1 MARREITLPLN
12 LENMEN
18 HNYMNKELY
27 SLIDETDRRISENMW
42 EEIKDANTMKMLEP
56 VQTAAELPAEAPD
69 KSFITVIDE
78 QRVYTYFQG
87 KWQPFNE
94 IDLDPFEPFK
104 EELAAIVAAYEKQIQ
119 NITQEV
125 QSTKDSAI
133 DSIESTQTQSEA
145 SITQTEQSAIDS
157 INQTQTDT
165 ENNINQTEQSAVNS
179 INQTQTEVESQIS
192 TIRDEMTTQA
202 SDLTALFNDHMA
214 QLASKQDTALAE
226 VESAK
231 QAAITALEDFNNT
244 DTSNWQ
250 KYKLTQDDG
259 GAKDLTK
266 VDWADTA
273 QLDALEAGIYYATS
287 TVNPPIGAS
296 SYNAFV
302 TVIKRAGEG
311 IKRIEFKP
319 YNSNQL
325 FIKRFYETWGEWEP
339 AQGANVVLFE
349 GSSKGVGSLINLK
362 KELNEYASITISGHY
377 PGGRFNETHLL
388 YNYDSIPI
396 NKVNLRD
403 SDGGAPIDYEV
414 VIKIKNDSTLI
425 IEKETKNNLFG
436 TDTGSNTETHFEI
449 NYIMGWT

>member
-1 MARREITLPLN
+1 MARKEITTPLD
-12 LENMEN
+12 LKNMDN
-18 HNYMNKELY
+18 HNYNYDELY
-27 SLIDETDRRISENMW
+27 GLIDETDRRISEDMW
-42 EEIKDANTMKMLEP
+42 EEIKKANTMTMLEP
-56 VQTAAELPAEAPD
+56 VQTSSELPSEAPD

-87 KWQPFNE
+87 EWQLFNE

-104 EELAAIVAAYEKQIQ
+104 EELAAIVAAYEEQIK
-119 NITQEV
+119 NITTEV
-125 QSTKDSAI
+125 QNTKASAI
-133 DSIESTQTQSEA
+133 DSVQSTQTQSEA
-145 SITQTEQSAIDS
+145 SITQTKQSAIES
-157 INQTQTDT
+157 IESTQTQS
-165 ENNINQTEQSAVNS
+165 ESNINQTKQSAINS

-214 QLASKQDTALAE
+214 QLTSKQDTALAE

-250 KYKLTQDDG
+250 KFKLTQDNG
-259 GAKDLTK
+259 GAKDLTSF
-266 VDWADTA
+266 DWADSA
-273 QLDALEAGIYYATS
+273 QLDALEAGQYYAAASDNT
-287 TVNPPIGAS
+287 PIGAS

-339 AQGANVVLFE
+339 LSGTELDLYKGDV
-349 GSSKGVGSLINLK
+349 SGVGSTFTLNDDPTKYSHLIVD
-362 KELNEYASITISGHY
+362 ISHE
-377 PGGRFNETHLL
+377 GGRHAVVSRVLTGSFLIRDFNLGNSGSGSVLMEC
-388 YNYDSIPI
+388 YC
-396 NKVNLRD
+396 NL
-403 SDGGAPIDYEV
+403 
-414 VIKIKNDSTLI
+414 DSTDPTQ
-425 IEKETKNNLFG
+425 IELTNSVRIK
-436 TDTGSNTETHFEI
+436 TDTASGEEYNDLRI
-449 NYIMGWT
+449 LRIVGVAK

>member
-1 MARREITLPLN
+1 MARKEITTPLD
-12 LENMEN
+12 LKNMDN
-18 HNYMNKELY
+18 HNYNYDELY
-27 SLIDETDRRISENMW
+27 GLIDETDRRISEDMW
-42 EEIKDANTMKMLEP
+42 EEIKKANTMTMLEP
-56 VQTAAELPAEAPD
+56 VQTSSELPSEAPD

-87 KWQPFNE
+87 EWQPFNE

-119 NITQEV
+119 SITTEV
-125 QSTKDSAI
+125 QNTKTSAI
-133 DSIESTQTQSEA
+133 DSIQSTQTQSEASIIQTKQSAIESIESTQTQSE
-145 SITQTEQSAIDS
+145 S
-157 INQTQTDT
+157 
-165 ENNINQTEQSAVNS
+165 NINQTKQSAINS

-214 QLASKQDTALAE
+214 QLTSKQDTALAE

-250 KYKLTQDDG
+250 KFKLTQDNG
-259 GAKDLTK
+259 GAKDLTSF
-266 VDWADTA
+266 DWADSA
-273 QLDALEAGIYYATS
+273 QLDALEAGQYYAAASDNT
-287 TVNPPIGAS
+287 PIGAS

>member
-1 MARREITLPLN
+1 MARKEITTPLD
-12 LENMEN
+12 LKNMDN
-18 HNYMNKELY
+18 HNYNYDELY
-27 SLIDETDRRISENMW
+27 GLIDETDRRISEDMW

-56 VQTAAELPAEAPD
+56 VQTAADLPSEAAD
-69 KSFITVIDE
+69 KSLITVIDE
-78 QRVYTYFQG
+78 QRVYGFVNG
-87 KWQPFNE
+87 EWQPFSE

-104 EELAAIVAAYEKQIQ
+104 DELAAIVAAYEEQIQ
-119 NITQEV
+119 SITTEV
-125 QSTKDSAI
+125 QNTKTSAI
-133 DSIESTQTQSEA
+133 DSIQSTQTQSEA
-145 SITQTEQSAIDS
+145 SITQTKQSAID
-157 INQTQTDT
+157 
-165 ENNINQTEQSAVNS
+165 S

-214 QLASKQDTALAE
+214 QLISKQDTALAE

-296 SYNAFV
+296 SYNAFI

-339 AQGANVVLFE
+339 LSGTELDLYKGDV
-349 GSSKGVGSLINLK
+349 SGVGSTFTLNDDPTKYSHLIVD
-362 KELNEYASITISGHY
+362 ISHE
-377 PGGRFNETHLL
+377 GGRHAVVSRVLTGSFLIRDFNLGNSGSGSVLMEC
-388 YNYDSIPI
+388 YC
-396 NKVNLRD
+396 NL
-403 SDGGAPIDYEV
+403 
-414 VIKIKNDSTLI
+414 DSTDPTQ
-425 IEKETKNNLFG
+425 IELTNSVRVR
-436 TDTGSNTETHFEI
+436 TDTASGEEYNDLKI
-449 NYIMGWT
+449 LRIVGVAK